1 MKSKEYI
8 KREKRK
14 IRKSFKEFFKDAT
27 SVGANLILG
36 VFVR

>member
-1 MKSKEYI
+1 MKNKE
-8 KREKRK
+8 KKRK
-14 IRKSFKEFFKDAT
+14 ILKSFKEFFKGVT